1 MTQLV
6 KLDADTEAPSPDR
19 ENSAVF
25 IDQVVKRYS
34 SRLKTLTSPG
44 VHSVSQ
50 PRNFVSVLLGRTPR
64 NFVALDHISLT
75 IAKSE
80 VFGILGPNGAGKT
93 TLIKVLSTLVIPDEG
108 KAYVHGI
115 DVVRRP
121 REALR
126 RLQTVLAGEV
136 GFERRLTGRQNLEFY
151 ADLYGIPKDAAK
163 AKISNLL
170 EMVGLADRS
179 GMMFNRYSTGMARKL
194 LLCRAL
200 LSDASVLVFDEPTA
214 GLDPIAAAEF
224 RLMMK
229 SFISREKHKTVLIA
243 SHNLWEVQQIC
254 DRVAVMKQG
263 RVVATGS
270 PSQISEEMEDRVS
283 VTLAGRLPDG
293 YSSEGLA
300 AELSGV
306 SGVTRCLV
314 QPGQTAAQDISI
326 SVEGSKELDYT
337 SIFAILLKKGF
348 VIMSLETSQPSLE
361 EAFIKLA
368 GEGTNWSHQW
378 T

>member
-6 KLDADTEAPSPDR
+6 KLDPNLASPPLDP
-19 ENSAVF
+19 ENSAVYV
-25 IDQVVKRYS
+25 DGVVKRYS
-34 SRLKTLTSPG
+34 SRLKSLGSPG
-44 VHSVSQ
+44 VHSISQ

-64 NFVALDHISLT
+64 NLVALDHVTLS

-115 DVVRRP
+115 DVERRP

-126 RLQTVLAGEV
+126 RIQTVLAGDV

-151 ADLYGIPKDAAK
+151 AELYGIPRDVARARI
-163 AKISNLL
+163 ANLL

-179 GMMFNRYSTGMARKL
+179 NLMFNRYSTGMARKL

-200 LSDASVLVFDEPTA
+200 LSDAAVLVFDEPTA

-224 RLMMK
+224 RVMMK
-229 SFISREKHKTVLIA
+229 SFISREKHKTVVIA

-263 RVVATGS
+263 RVIATGS
-270 PSQISEEMEDRVS
+270 PSQISEAMEDRVS
-283 VTLAGRLPDG
+283 VTLVGRLPGGFSADG
-293 YSSEGLA
+293 LV
-300 AELSGV
+300 AELRAF
-306 SGVTRCLV
+306 SGVTECIV
-314 QPGQTAAQDISI
+314 QPGQADQDVSI
-326 SVEGSKELDYT
+326 SVEGSKGLDYT
-337 SIFAILLKKGF
+337 SVFSALLGRGF
-348 VIMSLETSQPSLE
+348 VIKSLETSQPSLE
-361 EAFIKLA
+361 DAFIKLA
-368 GEGTNWSHQW
+368 GEGTSWSHQW